1 MTKEKPIIQINHLTK
16 LYGSARGIE
25 DVCLTIEKGEV
36 FGFLGPNGA
45 GKSTTINCMLGSL
58 RATSGNII
66 ITGKNVA
73 SDRVEI
79 VRSVGYLSGDMETEP
94 SLTGDQYIDYVAHLR
109 GMKDFKRLIELKKL
123 LRTDFNKKIKHMSR
137 GNKQKVGLVVA
148 LMHDPDV
155 LILDEPTSGLDP
167 LMQATF
173 NKIIKDHSKRGK
185 TAFISSHILSEV
197 EEICDRVGFI
207 RDGKLVVVDTIE
219 NLRRRANKI
228 VTVRISR
235 TKKLQDQL
243 AELKG
248 VTGLQARG
256 DNWLEF
262 SFAGDVNELT
272 SILTKHQLDNL
283 TISDADLEKMF
294 IGYYQETADV

>member
-1 MTKEKPIIQINHLTK
+1 MAREKTIIQIDNLTK
-16 LYGSARGIE
+16 LYGSARGVE
-25 DVCLTIEKGEV
+25 DVSLSIKKGEV

-45 GKSTTINCMLGSL
+45 GKSTTINCMLGTL
-58 RATSGNII
+58 QPTTGKII
-66 ITGKNVA
+66 INGGDVA
-73 SDRVEI
+73 TQRVEI
-79 VRSVGYLSGDMETEP
+79 VKSIGYLSGDMETEP
-94 SLTGDQYIDYVAHLR
+94 SLTGDQYIDYVTHLR
-109 GMKDFKRLIELKKL
+109 GMTDFSRLTELKKL
-123 LRTDFNKKIKHMSR
+123 LRTDFSKKIKQMSR
-137 GNKQKVGLVVA
+137 GDKQKVGLVVA

-228 VTVRISR
+228 ITVRISG
-235 TKKLQDQL
+235 TKKLNAQL
-243 AELKG
+243 VKLKG
-248 VTGLQARG
+248 VSGIELSG
-256 DNWLEF
+256 DNRLEF

-272 SILTKHQLDNL
+272 AMLAKHQLEKL
-283 TISDADLEKMF
+283 TISDSDLEKMF
-294 IGYYQETADV
+294 IGYYQEPGDV